1 MNVTLNEYA
10 WVKVKYG
17 KPDVSSST
25 IRHITGPVDRNGMKN
40 TTHHG
45 SCR

>member
-10 WVKVKYG
+10 WVKVKPY
-17 KPDVSSST
+17 VSSPT
-25 IRHITGPVDRNGMKN
+25 IRHITGPVDRDGLKN